1 MSAFS
6 TLGVRMGRHVGI
18 YGLGSGGLV
27 VVGLLSLPIL
37 TRFLVPGEFGQYA
50 LFLVFSALLTMLYN
64 LVSMRGGMRAVF
76 GGDDEDDDDDEEAD
90 EVREGLTRRAL
101 GTALFLTALVG
112 AIGTLAIWPLSPRIA
127 DFLVHDRGAAD
138 LVMWAACAA
147 ALAAVGRLAGV
158 VPRRERRPK
167 VFILLQIARPVLIL
181 AITVPLVA
189 SGQGVDGAVTGLAL
203 GTALATVASL
213 VATRRSFE
221 PAFSL
226 EDLNTIVRRG
236 TPYVPYVVS
245 YWTIQNAGLLILAG
259 YVSATEIGF
268 YRLAAGVAAIASYAV
283 ATFLKASGP
292 LSREPIHAAVKKE
305 RGLAEAGG
313 ILANYFFLAT
323 VGLML
328 ALTIGADLLV
338 RIAPPAYADAAPLIP
353 LIGLGFVMHGW
364 FKVIKRNAKFP
375 NRRVTY
381 ISLVVAASLV
391 FVGAAFALIPPLGI
405 YGAALATV
413 IAFGTAGGV
422 MLFLSQRGP
431 KPVIYDYGRMLAALA
446 IAGAC
451 YAVGRLVGAIAPE
464 PLSSLVE
471 ILAILAY
478 PLLLVPLGVVPREHL
493 GPLRRIARATVPS
506 RSSARNG
513 GAELEAL
520 DERERTILELLVRHD
535 RPVREVASI
544 AGRTDEE
551 LTADFVAALR
561 TASGV
566 EAGSKA
572 DFRIGSY
579 LLSSAPVAER
589 DQLWKRMSSAGVDPL
604 ETDRLTLTL
613 ERLRRVPAE
622 AWRRQ

>member
-1 MSAFS
+1 MSALS

-27 VVGLLSLPIL
+27 VLGLVSLAVL

-50 LFLVFSALLTMLYN
+50 LFLIFSALLTMLYN
-64 LVSMRGGMRAVF
+64 LVSMRGGLRAVF

-112 AIGTLAIWPLSPRIA
+112 AIGTVVIWPLSPRIA
-127 DFLVHDRGAAD
+127 DFLVHDPDAAD
-138 LVMWAACAA
+138 LVMWAACAG
-147 ALAAVGRLAGV
+147 ALGAVARLASI

-167 VFILLQIARPVLIL
+167 VFIFLQVARPLLVLAVTI
-181 AITVPLVA
+181 PLVA
-189 SGQGVDGAVTGLAL
+189 SGEGVDGAVTGLAL
-203 GTALATVASL
+203 GTALAAVISL
-213 VATRRSFE
+213 IATRRSFE

-226 EDLNTIVRRG
+226 EDLDTIVRRG
-236 TPYVPYVVS
+236 TPYVPYVLS
-245 YWTIQNAGLLILAG
+245 YWTIQNAGILILAG

-268 YRLAAGVAAIASYAV
+268 YRLAAGVGAIASYAV

-292 LSREPIHAAVKKE
+292 LTREPIHAAVKQE
-305 RGLAEAGG
+305 RGGAAAGG

-328 ALTIGADLLV
+328 LLTIGADLLV

-375 NRRVTY
+375 NRRATY
-381 ISLVVAASLV
+381 ITLVVVAGFV
-391 FVGAAFALIPPLGI
+391 FLGSAFALIPPLGT
-405 YGAALATV
+405 YGAALAVV
-413 IAFGTAGGV
+413 IAFATASLV

-431 KPVIYDYGRMLAALA
+431 KPVSYDYRRMLAGVA
-446 IAGAC
+446 IAAAC
-451 YAVGRLVGAIAPE
+451 YAAGRLLGGAVPE
-464 PLSSLVE
+464 PLSSLAEV
-471 ILAILAY
+471 LAIVAY
-478 PLLLVPLGVVPREHL
+478 PVLLVVIGVVPREHL
-493 GPLRRIARATVPS
+493 APLRRIARATLPS
-506 RSSARNG
+506 RSRSKNG
-513 GAELEAL
+513 GTELDAL

-535 RPVREVASI
+535 RPVPEVASI
-544 AGRTDEE
+544 VGRTDEE

-561 TASGV
+561 AAGGLDGASEV
-566 EAGSKA
+566 
-572 DFRIGSY
+572 DVRIGSY

-589 DQLWKRMSSAGVDPL
+589 DQIWKRMSSAGVDPL
-604 ETDRLTLTL
+604 ETDRLTSTL
-613 ERLRRVPAE
+613 ERLRKAPPE
-622 AWRRQ
+622 AWRSR